1 MNNIKSTPMIL
12 GFLMA
17 ILSLISCKKKD
28 GVAAE
33 LSVSP
38 SAITFPAEGGASDI
52 TISSNAAW
60 SVNNPLSSWLQTVNN
75 PLSSW
80 LQIDKKTG
88 SSGSATIQVKTLSE
102 NGTGASRSGYLDIS
116 SSNGQNRRVKVTQ
129 PPTIYPSYNTS
140 PKAPDATGMSSTA
153 VQLAAKMHLGIN
165 FGNTM
170 ESPDEG

>member
-12 GFLMA
+12 GLFMA

-28 GVAAE
+28 GAAAE

-38 SAITFPAEGGASDI
+38 GDITFPAEGGASEI

-60 SVNNPLSSWLQTVNN
+60 SVNN

-102 NGTGASRSGYLDIS
+102 NGTPA
-116 SSNGQNRRVKVTQ
+116 
-129 PPTIYPSYNTS
+129 
-140 PKAPDATGMSSTA
+140 
-153 VQLAAKMHLGIN
+153 
-165 FGNTM
+165 F
-170 ESPDEG
+170 